1 MHPPSPWNLR
11 GRLYLSVFALPAA
24 ALPPLPAGIRPLT
37 VAGRVLLG
45 AAWVRY
51 EPGGTLHYRELLTAV
66 LLRDLRVS
74 IVDIWVDSE
83 ASRDGGRELWAIP
96 KDLATLAID
105 PPAASAAGIA
115 TAVLRPGRRWPGR
128 WPTPMSLRQARGD
141 TLVETPVRGRTA
153 IRGARI
159 AWTAE
164 RDGRLAYLTGRKPM
178 LSLML
183 DGFRMRFGR

>member
-24 ALPPLPAGIRPLT
+24 ALPALPGGLRPLT

-83 ASRDGGRELWAIP
+83 ASRDGGRSLWAIP
-96 KDLATLAID
+96 KDLATLEID

-115 TAVLRPGRRWPGR
+115 TAVIRPGRRWPGR
-128 WPTPMSLRQARGD
+128 WPAPMRLRQARGSA
-141 TLVETPVRGRTA
+141 LVETPVRGRTA
-153 IRGARI
+153 LRSARV
-159 AWTAE
+159 AWAPE
-164 RDGRLAYLTGRKPM
+164 RSGRLAYLAGRKPV
-178 LSLML
+178 LSLVL
-183 DGFRMRFGR
+183 DDFRLRFGR